1 MSISQKHLFSHRKF
15 SEIAF
20 CSHHMKVRV
29 AGARNKRREEQW
41 RGEWVAKQLKDG
53 LRLMYNILHTK
64 HGYYRLHKIAMVR
77 ADILFLFFLVLACAI
92 YEKLF

>member
-1 MSISQKHLFSHRKF
+1 
-15 SEIAF
+15 
-20 CSHHMKVRV
+20 MKLRV

-77 ADILFLFFLVLACAI
+77 ADILFLFFLFLLVQYMKSSSKALQNVIFCSFSCSAYQI
-92 YEKLF
+92 